1 MQKSAVNIHHLKLRY
16 FNRSANVRI
25 GIQTNDIY
33 ERKVHYAQ
41 PSTQILAS
49 GHDRDD
55 NTSMYLFAVEENG
68 FLMPWVA
75 CVCKPS

>member
-33 ERKVHYAQ
+33 EGKVHYAQ
-41 PSTQILAS
+41 PSTQTLAS

-55 NTSMYLFAVEENG
+55 NTSLYCPLLKKTG
-68 FLMPWVA
+68 Y
-75 CVCKPS
+75 